1 MIYHL
6 FEYLHNNGFDFPGM
20 GLMQYISF
28 RALIVLMTS
37 LLVALYLGPKIIR
50 LLQKKQ
56 IGEEIRDL
64 GLEGQIEKKGTPTM
78 GGIIILLSI
87 LIPALLFGDLTNI
100 YVLLLIFTTVWLGI
114 IGFVDDSIKVFKKNK
129 DGLSGKYKIVGQVIL
144 GLIVGLALCFSDKA
158 IIREKVDNPVIVNN
172 ISDGADVN
180 NAYEGVADTKND
192 NINNKDTDNNNT
204 IKYRDVKS
212 TQTTIP
218 FVKDNEF
225 DYSWLSPFN
234 GKAGEIAS
242 WVIYIFVIIFVITA
256 VSNGSNLTDG
266 MDGLA
271 TGISAFIGVTIG
283 ILAYLSGNT
292 IYSSYLNIMYIPFTG
307 EVVIFMAAFIGALV
321 GFLWYNT
328 FPAQIFMGDTGSLA
342 IGGIIAVAAIIIRK
356 ELLIPIMC
364 GIFFVESLSVII
376 QRYYFKYTKKKYGEG
391 RRVFKMSPLHHHFQK
406 EGIPAL
412 IQTPKRAI
420 PEAKI
425 VVRFWIIAILLCAI
439 TIITLKIR

>member
-144 GLIVGLALCFSDKA
+144 GLIVGF
-158 IIREKVDNPVIVNN
+158 
-172 ISDGADVN
+172 G
-180 NAYEGVADTKND
+180 
-192 NINNKDTDNNNT
+192 
-204 IKYRDVKS
+204 
-212 TQTTIP
+212 
-218 FVKDNEF
+218 
-225 DYSWLSPFN
+225 
-234 GKAGEIAS
+234 
-242 WVIYIFVIIFVITA
+242 
-256 VSNGSNLTDG
+256 
-266 MDGLA
+266 
-271 TGISAFIGVTIG
+271 
-283 ILAYLSGNT
+283 
-292 IYSSYLNIMYIPFTG
+292 
-307 EVVIFMAAFIGALV
+307 FMF
-321 GFLWYNT
+321 
-328 FPAQIFMGDTGSLA
+328 
-342 IGGIIAVAAIIIRK
+342 
-356 ELLIPIMC
+356 
-364 GIFFVESLSVII
+364 
-376 QRYYFKYTKKKYGEG
+376 
-391 RRVFKMSPLHHHFQK
+391 
-406 EGIPAL
+406 
-412 IQTPKRAI
+412 
-420 PEAKI
+420 
-425 VVRFWIIAILLCAI
+425 
-439 TIITLKIR
+439 